1 MFGDFEFDANFVVM
15 IENSFFTWYWLDLKS
30 KTNVQFFLSTSI
42 SVAFFL
48 CVHILKQ
55 YQILLMFL
63 IKWKQKKQNCNSLQC
78 LFSFH
83 EKQFLSVLPILDK
96 TYRSSH
102 QRCSVKKVFL
112 EILQNSQENTC
123 ARDSFW
129 IKLQAW
135 GLKKSLWH
143 RCFPVNFA
151 NCLKAPFLQNTS
163 GRLLQNLHCFFSYLY
178 LQRLLWYFSKSWSM
192 IFCIICIENLSF
204 MSIFV

>member
-1 MFGDFEFDANFVVM
+1 M
-15 IENSFFTWYWLDLKS
+15 
-30 KTNVQFFLSTSI
+30 
-42 SVAFFL
+42 
-48 CVHILKQ
+48 
-55 YQILLMFL
+55 
-63 IKWKQKKQNCNSLQC
+63 
-78 LFSFH
+78 FSFH

-112 EILQNSQENTC
+112 EILQNSQENAC

-151 NCLKAPFLQNTS
+151 NCLKALFLQNTS